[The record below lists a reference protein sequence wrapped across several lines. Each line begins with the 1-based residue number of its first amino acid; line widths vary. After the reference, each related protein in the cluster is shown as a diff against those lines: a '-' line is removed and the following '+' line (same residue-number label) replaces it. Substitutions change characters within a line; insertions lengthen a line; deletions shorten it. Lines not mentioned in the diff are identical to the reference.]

1 MSIQKLLP
9 ARLPSGYSVSSNNYY
24 YYATTLNND
33 FLLHICPGGA
43 YQGSNNLGVYHNGGF
58 SLYSGSNISDYS
70 TQFTNHSAID
80 YLAKSISNP
89 DDSSYVGIYSGV
101 FYPDTKVDSFNTY
114 LTYEL
119 CSLQPRGLT
128 TRFRY
133 SGLASFDPKV
143 TISYDV
149 YNPGKTGIIIMDN
162 HYSTIGV
169 FLFCIRPDS

>member
-80 YLAKSISNP
+80 YLAKSIMVRK
-89 DDSSYVGIYSGV
+89 DRRV
-101 FYPDTKVDSFNTY
+101 
-114 LTYEL
+114 
-119 CSLQPRGLT
+119 
-128 TRFRY
+128 
-133 SGLASFDPKV
+133 
-143 TISYDV
+143 
-149 YNPGKTGIIIMDN
+149 
-162 HYSTIGV
+162 
-169 FLFCIRPDS
+169 